1 MQPGAQFRTKG
12 KLMGDR
18 ILRRRRA
25 AFAAGLATL
34 ALALGTAAGPA
45 TAAPALA
52 YIALGDSFAAGQG
65 AGSYLDACLR
75 SPDSYPADAVEK
87 KAVRLAIN
95 AACQGSTTEVVVA
108 TQLERLN
115 KSIAVVTIT
124 AGGNNLDTTGL
135 LAVCTPDPA
144 SPDCLQG
151 LQERSIVLAQASV
164 NSGSLYQS
172 LLTMVSA
179 VKNKASDARVYVTG
193 YPLLFH
199 SPSIP
204 AEAIANQLTLGLN
217 LAVKNAAEAAGARY
231 VDVAGAF
238 IGHGIGSG
246 DQWINGPEAGAT
258 DAYHPNAA
266 GYRAY
271 NLALTAAGAYSAP

>member
-1 MQPGAQFRTKG
+1 
-12 KLMGDR
+12 MGDR

-52 YIALGDSFAAGQG
+52 YVALGDSFAAGQG
-65 AGSYLDACLR
+65 AGSYLDECYR
-75 SPDSYPADAVEK
+75 SSLSYPADAVEK
-87 KAVRLAIN
+87 KSVRLAIN

-135 LAVCTPDPA
+135 LALCTTPGQEA
-144 SPDCLQG
+144 ACLQG
-151 LQERSIVLAQASV
+151 LQARSIALAQAQTG
-164 NSGSLYQS
+164 SGPLFQG
-172 LLTMVSA
+172 LVTMINA
-179 VKNKASDARVYVTG
+179 VKAKAPDARVYVTG

-199 SPSIP
+199 SPEPGSLQ
-204 AEAIANQLTLGLN
+204 ETVNGLTLGLN
-217 LAVKNAAEAAGARY
+217 AVIEGAAGADGPAGAQY

-238 IGHGIGSG
+238 LGHGIGST
-246 DQWINGPEAGAT
+246 DPWINYNPFAPGP
-258 DAYHPNAA
+258 DDFHPNAA

-271 NLALTAAGAYSAP
+271 HAALTAAGAYSTS

>member
-1 MQPGAQFRTKG
+1 
-12 KLMGDR
+12 MGDR

-34 ALALGTAAGPA
+34 ALALGTGAGPA

-52 YIALGDSFAAGQG
+52 YVALGDSYAAGQG
-65 AGSYLDACLR
+65 AGSYLDTACFR
-75 SPDSYPADAVEK
+75 SANSYPADAVEK

-115 KSIAVVTIT
+115 KSVAVVTIT

-135 LAVCTPDPA
+135 LAVCT
-144 SPDCLQG
+144 SPGQEAACLQG
-151 LQERSIVLAQASV
+151 LQDRSIALAEAQTG
-164 NSGSLYQS
+164 SGPLFQG
-172 LLTMVSA
+172 LVTMINA
-179 VKNKASDARVYVTG
+179 VKAKAPDARIYVTG

-199 SPSIP
+199 SPGPGSLQ
-204 AEAIANQLTLGLN
+204 ETVNGLTLGLN
-217 LAVKNAAEAAGARY
+217 AVIAGAAGADGPGGAQY

-238 IGHGIGSG
+238 LGHGIGSA
-246 DQWINGPEAGAT
+246 DPWINYNPFVPGP
-258 DAYHPNAA
+258 DNFHPNAA
-266 GYRAY
+266 GYQAY
-271 NLALTAAGAYSAP
+271 YAALTAAGAYSIP

>member
-1 MQPGAQFRTKG
+1 
-12 KLMGDR
+12 MGDR

-45 TAAPALA
+45 TAVPALA
-52 YIALGDSFAAGQG
+52 YVALGDSFAAGQG
-65 AGSYLDACLR
+65 AGSYLDGCFR
-75 SPDSYPADAVEK
+75 SPLSYPADAVEK
-87 KAVRLAIN
+87 KTVRLAIN

-135 LAVCTPDPA
+135 LAVCT
-144 SPDCLQG
+144 SPGQEAACLQG
-151 LQERSIVLAQASV
+151 LQARSIALAQAQ
-164 NSGSLYQS
+164 SGSGPLFQG
-172 LLTMVSA
+172 LVSMINA
-179 VKNKASDARVYVTG
+179 VKAKAPDARVYVTG

-199 SPSIP
+199 SPAPGSLQ
-204 AEAIANQLTLGLN
+204 ETVNGLTLGLN
-217 LAVKNAAEAAGARY
+217 AVIAGAAGADGPGGAQY

-238 IGHGIGSG
+238 LGHGIGSA
-246 DQWINGPEAGAT
+246 DPWINYDPFAPGP
-258 DAYHPNAA
+258 DDFHPNAA

-271 NLALTAAGAYSAP
+271 YAALTAAGAYSTP

>member
-1 MQPGAQFRTKG
+1 
-12 KLMGDR
+12 MGDR

-52 YIALGDSFAAGQG
+52 YVALGDSYAAGQG
-65 AGSYLDACLR
+65 AGSYLDSACLR
-75 SPDSYPADAVEK
+75 SVYSYPADAMEK

-135 LAVCTPDPA
+135 LAVCT
-144 SPDCLQG
+144 SPDQAACLQG
-151 LQERSIVLAQASV
+151 LQTRSIALAEAV
-164 NSGSLYQS
+164 TGSGPLFQG
-172 LLTMVSA
+172 LVTMISA
-179 VKNKASDARVYVTG
+179 VKAKAPDARVYVTG

-199 SPSIP
+199 SPEPGSLQ
-204 AEAIANQLTLGLN
+204 ENVNGLTLGLN
-217 LAVKNAAEAAGARY
+217 AVIAAAAGADGPGGAQY
-231 VDVAGAF
+231 VDVSGAF
-238 IGHGIGSG
+238 MGHGIGSS
-246 DQWINGPEAGAT
+246 DPWINYNPFAPGP
-258 DAYHPNAA
+258 DDFHPNTA

-271 NLALTAAGAYSAP
+271 YAALTAAGAYSSP